1 MLTRYKL
8 VIFGLITCIAGCH
21 TTTNAFDPESRSFT
35 LKNVNIVDVKAGA
48 ILPGQNVCVVDSI
61 ITQVSKNSCPRNDLT
76 EIDGK
81 GGYLTPGLID
91 MHVHTFEK
99 EGLMFTLSHGVTH
112 VRLMNGVSAQLKWRD
127 DAEAGTMLSSTATV
141 SSPIISGYEGA
152 VLHHGLSSAEDAR
165 KAVTKY
171 HAQGYDLIKAYNNLN
186 PQAFLALMEESRK
199 LGIPVAKDGPD
210 VPTSFDI
217 ADFNDVQSFEHVEN
231 IFYVALDRKMNIE
244 NLAPFIEKAKATG
257 VPITPTVNIFDQ
269 LTRLSVEKEAFV
281 NQLPQHYISS
291 IVKMEDK
298 RNQVKRWLETTEQNA
313 NYNQQVFN
321 FLLVMTKAL
330 HDADIPLL
338 IGTDSGN
345 LLSPHGLATHN
356 EMRLFSDAGIDSFSI
371 LKAATYNAAKALN
384 LEKQIGQIK
393 ERFYADF
400 ILSDHDPTKDLQ
412 QLKMPKAV
420 AKRGVWLNQGDL
432 EQLRSK
438 AKDSKSLW
446 SELRVYSE
454 MLTR

>member
-1 MLTRYKL
+1 MI
-8 VIFGLITCIAGCH
+8 VCIAGCH
-21 TTTNAFDPESRSFT
+21 TTTNAFDLKSRSFT
-35 LKNVNIVDVKAGA
+35 LRNVNVVDVKAGKV
-48 ILPGQNVCVVDSI
+48 LHHQNVCVINGI
-61 ITQVSKNSCPRNDLT
+61 ITQVSKSSCPRSDFT

-81 GGYLTPGLID
+81 GGYVTPGLID

-112 VRLMNGVSAQLKWRD
+112 VRLMNGVSPQLKWRD
-127 DAEAGTMLSSTATV
+127 DAEAGAMLSSTATV

-210 VPTSFDI
+210 MPMPLDI
-217 ADFNDVQSFEHVEN
+217 ADFNDMQSFEHVEN

-244 NLAPFIEKAKATG
+244 DLTPFIEKAKATG

-269 LTRLSVEKEAFV
+269 LTRLSIEKETFV

-291 IVKMEDK
+291 IVKLDDK
-298 RNQVKRWLETTEQNA
+298 RNQVKRWLDTSEQKA
-313 NYNQQVFN
+313 NYNQQVLK

-330 HDADIPLL
+330 HDAGIPLL

-356 EMRLFSDAGIDSFSI
+356 EMRLFSEAGIDSFSI
-371 LKAATYNAAKALN
+371 LKAATYNAAKALK

-393 ERFYADF
+393 AGFYADF
-400 ILSDHDPTKDLQ
+400 ILSDQDPTKDLQ
-412 QLKMPKAV
+412 QLKMPQAV
-420 AKRGVWLNQGDL
+420 SKRGLWLNKDDL
-432 EQLRSK
+432 EQLRSE
-438 AKDSKSLW
+438 AKNSKSLW
-446 SELRVYSE
+446 PELRIYSE
-454 MLTR
+454 MLVR